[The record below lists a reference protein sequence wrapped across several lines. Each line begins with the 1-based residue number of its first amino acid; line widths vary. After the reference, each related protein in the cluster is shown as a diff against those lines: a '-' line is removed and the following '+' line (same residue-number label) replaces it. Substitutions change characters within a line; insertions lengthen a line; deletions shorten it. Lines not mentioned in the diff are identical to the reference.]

1 MLEFKKFQ
9 AEEAYTLKVLNFQC
23 TDKTELNYFSEFK
36 LKQDNKEFDIDIF
49 HGTKY
54 KDQEFTVMKDSEF
67 RFYLTLKDSL
77 PMAGE
82 DENSVAS
89 TYGCSLA
96 PKQNSGDVISTEI
109 KDDIGVVVATFDYSL
124 NFVQPL
130 TIK

>member
-1 MLEFKKFQ
+1 M
-9 AEEAYTLKVLNFQC
+9 LNFKC

-36 LKQDNKEFDIDIF
+36 LKQNDQEYDIDIF
-49 HGTKY
+49 HGEKY
-54 KDQEFTVMKDSEF
+54 LEQEFVVKKDSEF

-96 PKQNSGDVISTEI
+96 PK
-109 KDDIGVVVATFDYSL
+109 
-124 NFVQPL
+124 
-130 TIK
+130 